1 MAVSYSIVTFF
12 YLNTKMLRE
21 SIYSDYLYNSFV
33 NHPRKYY
40 VLNNFWVSLV
50 TLVALSLVALKIPGD
65 FTQYTLF
72 LVEASQNLQ
81 EYIMTVGDTL
91 NFG

>member
-1 MAVSYSIVTFF
+1 
-12 YLNTKMLRE
+12 MLRE
-21 SIYSDYLYNSFV
+21 SISSDYSYKNFV

-40 VLNNFWVSLV
+40 VLNNSFWVSLV
-50 TLVALSLVALKIPGD
+50 TLVALSLVARKIPGD

-81 EYIMTVGDTL
+81 EYLMTVDDTL